1 MTGSSFSG
9 SATSGVAATSG
20 FSFDYALGDDVSWV
34 RFWIGDTDVDAHFL
48 DNATISALITDA
60 GSKEAGAIACLG
72 YIVTLLS
79 LPDFRTDWLSVTN
92 SVAAEAYRKRRKEL
106 AKELGVAIASG
117 DTWTTSVANLW
128 REDSLQTDADYDE
141 NDDDE

>member
-1 MTGSSFSG
+1 MSFS
-9 SATSGVAATSG
+9 
-20 FSFDYALGDDVSWV
+20 FSYALAADLDWV
-34 RFWIGDTDVDAHFL
+34 RFWIGDTDAEAHFL
-48 DNATISALITDA
+48 HDETITALITSE
-60 GSKEAGAIACLG
+60 GSKQAAAIACLG
-72 YIVTLLS
+72 YIINLLS

-106 AKELGVAIASG
+106 AKELGVSIAAG

-128 REDSLQTDADYDE
+128 REDSLQTDADYNE